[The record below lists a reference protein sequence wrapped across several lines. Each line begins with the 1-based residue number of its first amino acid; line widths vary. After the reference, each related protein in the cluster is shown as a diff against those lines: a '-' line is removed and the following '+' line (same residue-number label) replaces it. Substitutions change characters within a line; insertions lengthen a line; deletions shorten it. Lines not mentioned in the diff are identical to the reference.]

1 MAGNATIG
9 ALRVILG
16 ADTAALEK
24 GLKDAQGALSNFSKS
39 VQSASVA
46 IGGSL
51 GALFGG
57 VALGVRMTI
66 NEADKLGKMAQSI
79 GVPVEE
85 LSRLKHAADLSDVSI
100 ESLGKAMGRLSKSM
114 MDVAGGKKDDVSQT
128 FNTLG
133 ISVKNADGSLK
144 SASQVMTDVAGKF
157 GNMQDG
163 AGKTAIAMRL
173 FGRSGAELIP
183 MLNAGKAGLQEM
195 MQEADQLGIVIDTK
209 TAKSAEAFNDN
220 LTRMGKVAEG
230 IVLKITAEMLPA
242 FQHMSNMLVDVSKN
256 SDLMKQAA
264 SGIVTVLKG
273 AVEAALTT
281 GLVFQRLGAEVTALW
296 QVLMAPNWEAM
307 KAAWSGYQA
316 AAEETRQKFAGL
328 KDFIGRFWQDSAAA
342 AEGSA
347 QEAGKKLAAPVIVA
361 SEVVKK
367 LAAEGEAAWKK
378 IEAAGKKM
386 VDQTRTPLEEFRQK
400 IADINMLFWQGQID
414 AETYARAV
422 AKAQD
427 KLTHATPEAQMLGQA
442 LTTAFDRA
450 IEGGEKFSDILKGL
464 ARDLA
469 KMVAN
474 RMFQSLLFGNA
485 GSGGTSTGILGS
497 IFNGFKLP
505 GFASGGSFE
514 VHGSGGIDSQIAA
527 FRATPGERVTITKPG
542 QDMGGGG
549 VVYQTTNHFHGP
561 ISADMKS
568 YITQQIAMSEARS
581 AARAPGL
588 VAGHRSNNPN
598 YLRR

>member
-24 GLKDAQGALSNFSKS
+24 GLKDAQGVLSNFSKS

-128 FNTLG
+128 FDTLG

-157 GNMQDG
+157 GNMEDG

-230 IVLKITAEMLPA
+230 IILKITAEMLPA
-242 FQHMSNMLVDVSKN
+242 FQHMSNMLIDVSKN

-328 KDFIGRFWQDSAAA
+328 KDFIGKFWQDSAAA

-347 QEAGKKLAAPVIVA
+347 QETGKKLAAPVIVA

-367 LAAEGEAAWKK
+367 LAAEGDAAWKK

-386 VDQTRTPLEEFRQK
+386 VDQTRTPLEEFKQK

-450 IEGGEKFSDILKGL
+450 IDGGEKFSDILKGL

-497 IFNGFKLP
+497 IFSGFRLP
-505 GFASGGSFE
+505 GFAQGGSFT
-514 VHGSGGIDSQIAA
+514 VPGSGGIDSKIAA
-527 FRATPGERVTITKPG
+527 MRVTPGETVTVTKPG
-542 QDMGGGG
+542 QDAGGGG

-581 AARAPGL
+581 AARTPGL
-588 VAGHRSNNPN
+588 VAGHRSNNPG

>member
-16 ADTAALEK
+16 ADSAALEK
-24 GLKDAQGALSNFSKS
+24 GLKDASASLSSFAKS
-39 VQSASVA
+39 VQTAGVA

-51 GALFGG
+51 GALMGG
-57 VALGVRMTI
+57 VALGIRMTI
-66 NEADKLGKMAQSI
+66 NEADKMGKMAQSI

-85 LSRLKHAADLSDVSI
+85 LSKLKHAADLSDVSL
-100 ESLGKAMGRLSKSM
+100 ESLGKSMGRLSKSM
-114 MDVAGGKKDDVSQT
+114 MGIAGGKQDDVSQT
-128 FNTLG
+128 FNALG

-144 SASQVMTDVAGKF
+144 SASQVMTEVAGRF
-157 GNMQDG
+157 GNMEDG

-183 MLNAGKAGLQEM
+183 MLNAGKTGLQEM
-195 MQEADQLGIVIDTK
+195 MQEAEALGIVVDTK

-230 IVLKITAEMLPA
+230 IILKITAEMLPA

-256 SDLMKQAA
+256 SDLMKTAA
-264 SGIVTVLKG
+264 SGIVTALKN
-273 AVEAALTT
+273 AVEAALTA
-281 GLVFQRLGAEVTALW
+281 GLVFQRLGAEVSALW

-307 KAAWSGYQA
+307 KAAWAGFQTA
-316 AAEETRQKFAGL
+316 GEETRQKFEGL

-342 AEGSA
+342 AESTSQDTGR
-347 QEAGKKLAAPVIVA
+347 KLAAPVVVA

-400 IADINMLFWQGQID
+400 LADINMLFWQGQID
-414 AETYARAV
+414 AETYARAI
-422 AKAQD
+422 AQAQD
-427 KLTHATPEAQMLGQA
+427 KLTHATPAAQELGSA
-442 LTTAFDRA
+442 LSATFNKAL
-450 IEGGEKFSDILKGL
+450 EGGQKFGDLLKDL
-464 ARDLA
+464 ALNLA
-469 KMVAN
+469 KMAAN
-474 RMFQSLLFGNA
+474 RMFQTLLFGNA

-497 IFNGFKLP
+497 LFSGFKLP

-514 VHGSGGIDSQIAA
+514 VRGSGGIDSQIAA
-527 FRATPGERVTITKPG
+527 FRVTPGERVSVSKKG
-542 QDMGGGG
+542 EGAGG
-549 VVYQTTNHFHGP
+549 VSVPVVINADFRGADANAVAGISVKLAQLQRSIPGMVEQT
-561 ISADMKS
+561 ISGRK
-568 YITQQIAMSEARS
+568 IVN
-581 AARAPGL
+581 PGL
-588 VAGHRSNNPN
+588 
-598 YLRR
+598 LR